1 MDFGIFTLCNRREAS
16 QTAGQLIAEARER
29 VVLAEQAGFA
39 TAWFAEHHY
48 SNYSLIPSPLM
59 MVAHCAGVTSRI
71 RLATGIVIASIYQ
84 PARLLAEVAFI
95 DAMTEGRLTLGVG
108 SGYQPHELRRF
119 GITVDQSPD
128 MTEEMLDILEGGL
141 SQDVF
146 EYEGKHF
153 SFPRTHMALSPVQR
167 PHPPIWF
174 AGANEQ
180 LQRRAARKGYPVII
194 SNLVHGIDDVVESR
208 RRLEKIWE
216 EEGQDTSTLR
226 FATHRFCLVADS
238 KDDALEYADHCRSQ
252 YRLSR
257 YLRGRQEELAGGLLP
272 EIPAS
277 HEPTLEE
284 FIADNPIGDA
294 ETVAEHLV
302 EDIRRARPMHSVIY
316 MNAGA
321 FAQHKALR
329 SIERFG
335 AEVLPM
341 IEKELGPL
349 DRIGPSDRTEQS
361 DDPAPSA
368 TAAQ

>member
-1 MDFGIFTLCNRREAS
+1 MDFGLFSLCNRRETS
-16 QTAGQLIAEARER
+16 QTTAQLIAECRER

-39 TAWFAEHHY
+39 TAWFAEHHF

-59 MVAHCAGVTSRI
+59 MVAHCAAVTSRI

-84 PARLLAEVAFI
+84 PARLLSEVAFV

-108 SGYQPHELRRF
+108 SGYQPHELKRF
-119 GITVDQSPD
+119 HATVDESPD

-141 SQDVF
+141 SRDVF
-146 EYEGKHF
+146 KYEGKYF
-153 SFPRTHMALSPVQR
+153 SFPHTHMALSPVQT

-180 LQRRAARKGYPVII
+180 LLRRAARKGYPVII
-194 SNLVHGIDDVVESR
+194 SNLVHNIEQVVQSR
-208 RRLEKIWE
+208 DRVEKLWQE
-216 EEGQDTSTLR
+216 EDQDTDTLR
-226 FATHRFCLVADS
+226 FATHRFCQVTDNKDVARD
-238 KDDALEYADHCRSQ
+238 YADHCRSQ

-272 EIPAS
+272 EIAAGG
-277 HEPTLEE
+277 EPTIEE
-284 FIADNPIGDA
+284 LMAHSPIGDA
-294 ETVAEHLV
+294 ETVAQRLV
-302 EDIRRARPMHSVIY
+302 EDIRRARPMHSVLY

-321 FAQHKALR
+321 FEQKKALR

-349 DRIGPSDRTEQS
+349 DRLGQV
-361 DDPAPSA
+361 DDAARPAA
-368 TAAQ
+368 AAQ